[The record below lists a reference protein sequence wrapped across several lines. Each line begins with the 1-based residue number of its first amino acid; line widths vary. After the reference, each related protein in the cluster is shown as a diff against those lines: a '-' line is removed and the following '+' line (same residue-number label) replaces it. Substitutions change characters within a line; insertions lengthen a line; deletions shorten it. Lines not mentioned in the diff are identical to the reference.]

1 MKRIISV
8 IAFCLVITSV
18 GFTVDAFAQ
27 DYPAK
32 PVQVIVPFTAGSA
45 TDVIARA
52 VSQKLSELW
61 GQPVVVENHP
71 GAGGTVGA
79 GVVATSA
86 PDGHTLLM
94 HSSAHTISAALYAKL
109 PYDILQDFVAIAP
122 IARQAFVLVVSPSAG
137 LKSVS
142 ELIAAAKAKP
152 GAITFG
158 SSGIGSAT
166 HFAAER
172 FKLAAGVEVAHVP
185 NQGGPEANADTM
197 AGRVTYWFPP
207 ITTAL
212 KEIREGKLLALGV
225 TSAQRSSVVPE
236 VPTMAEVGVSGFEA
250 AGWSGI
256 WAPAGIPSGVVEKLA
271 KDVARAL
278 AAPDLLERF
287 AKLGNEPMSMTSEE
301 FARFV
306 RSEMESAARIVK
318 AAGITP
324 Q

>member
-8 IAFCLVITSV
+8 IAFCLVVTSV
-18 GFTVDAFAQ
+18 GFTAGAFAQ

-52 VSQKLSELW
+52 LSQKLSELW
-61 GQPVVVENHP
+61 GQPVVVENRP

-79 GVVATSA
+79 GVVAKSA

-94 HSSAHTISAALYAKL
+94 HSSAHTVSAALYAKL
-109 PYDILQDFVAIAP
+109 PYDTLKDFVDIAP
-122 IARQAFVLVVSPSAG
+122 FARQPYVLVVGPSAG

-152 GAITFG
+152 GEIKFG
-158 SSGIGSAT
+158 SAGIGSGT

-172 FKLAAGVEVAHVP
+172 FKLAAGVDVAHVP
-185 NQGGPEANADTM
+185 YKGGPEVNADTM

-207 ITTAL
+207 IAMAL

-236 VPTMAEVGVSGFEA
+236 VPTMAEVGLSGFVHST
-250 AGWSGI
+250 WWGI
-256 WAPAGIPSGVVEKLA
+256 WAPAGIPSGVVNKLA

-278 AAPDLLERF
+278 AAPNLLDRF
-287 AKLGNEPMSMTSEE
+287 SKLGFEPMSMPSEE

-306 RSEMESAARIVK
+306 RSEMESAASIVK